1 MSLDILIAGKYRL
14 GRKLGGGS
22 FGEIYLGTNLQT
34 GEEVGI
40 KLVSCC
46 KQNQLRRCFLAIVLA
61 YQGWGIR
68 RNPSRHVTHNY
79 YMNQSSTRYYK
90 EEVRIAHEHTSMP
103 CLAPS

>member
-40 KLVSCC
+40 KLVRRATGGRCC
-46 KQNQLRRCFLAIVLA
+46 
-61 YQGWGIR
+61 
-68 RNPSRHVTHNY
+68 
-79 YMNQSSTRYYK
+79 STRGT
-90 EEVRIAHEHTSMP
+90 RTRRASCSP
-103 CLAPS
+103 RPSSR